1 MMASLKLILL
11 FAIILGLTRLKLKIG
26 LSIAVGSV
34 VAGFMFRMEPE
45 LLLNSIWIGFK
56 APDTWQLLLILVSV
70 SFIGSLLKNSG
81 RAAGLTGAV
90 ESLLRSKRLS
100 MATLPALIGLLPMPG
115 GALLSAPL
123 VDAAGKDTEI
133 KPMKLAAINYWFR
146 HILECVW
153 PLYPG
158 IILTASILELDAS
171 TIARAQWP
179 MSAGMII
186 GGILFLLVPLGA
198 QNSDKGNGRFG
209 QSLRALSS
217 GLWPIALAVVLSMVF
232 NIALYL
238 AVPVSLILFVL
249 LSRFPG
255 KMLLKAAKEASA
267 FEYVSFVFAVM
278 IFKQV
283 LIDSQ
288 AASFV
293 AAEITTAGIH
303 PIWVVIFIP
312 FIIGLISG
320 ATPAFVSLAYPALLP
335 FIKPDDVDFL
345 MMATAY
351 GAGFLGVLV
360 SPLHFCLVLTAEY
373 FKVSLGR
380 LYLYLLG
387 PLALMIA
394 GLLAKFAVA

>member
-1 MMASLKLILL
+1 MASLKLILL

-45 LLLNSIWIGFK
+45 LLLNSIWLGVK
-56 APDTWQLLLILVSV
+56 ASDTWQLLLILVSV
-70 SFIGSLLKNSG
+70 TFIGSLLKNSG
-81 RAAGLTGAV
+81 RAAGLTSAV

-123 VDAAGKDTEI
+123 IDAAGKDTDI
-133 KPMKLAAINYWFR
+133 MPMKLAAINYWFR

-171 TIARAQWP
+171 TIAHAQWP
-179 MSAGMII
+179 MTAGMII
-186 GGILFLLVPLGA
+186 GGILFLLLPLGK
-198 QNSDKGNGRFG
+198 QNSDNGNGRFG
-209 QSLRALSS
+209 QNLRALSS
-217 GLWPIALAVVLSMVF
+217 GLWPIALAVVLSIVF

-255 KMLLKAAKEASA
+255 KILLKAAKEAST

-303 PIWVVIFIP
+303 PIWVVIF
-312 FIIGLISG
+312 
-320 ATPAFVSLAYPALLP
+320 
-335 FIKPDDVDFL
+335 
-345 MMATAY
+345 
-351 GAGFLGVLV
+351 
-360 SPLHFCLVLTAEY
+360 
-373 FKVSLGR
+373 
-380 LYLYLLG
+380 
-387 PLALMIA
+387 
-394 GLLAKFAVA
+394 